1 VPASGKENDTP
12 LIHSPA
18 IYRELPKE
26 NWASKAYSSAKK
38 VFFFLT
44 AVACDLALLPGAGLF
59 ILFAACYQSNFDPK
73 IHQIKKDKTPIL
85 FIHGNGYNEMQWVV
99 GRVLLSKDKSL
110 GSMFSLNL
118 DGLVTNKETHG
129 IDDYA
134 QKVAKKVEEIK
145 KLTGRN
151 DVDLVGHSMGGLV
164 ASYFTEHLSAAQNS
178 RVTRVITISTP
189 WAPPILLSQITEL
202 TKRWLP
208 TLFTNQKR
216 FQQMRGENGFLDD
229 LKARALSNKKTVYF
243 SLYSTAD
250 GIVPGNSGQL
260 GEDPMRTKAYHWM
273 GHYTPMVSFSAWRQ
287 VASWLKAPIP
297 SPGTI

>member
-1 VPASGKENDTP
+1 MPTSGKEKDTHF
-12 LIHSPA
+12 IHSSA
-18 IYRELPKE
+18 IYREQPKE
-26 NWASKAYSSAKK
+26 WASKAYSSAKT
-38 VFFFLT
+38 VFCFLT
-44 AVACDLALLPGAGLF
+44 AAACDLALLPGAGLF
-59 ILFAACYQSNFDPK
+59 ILFAACYKSNFDPK

-85 FIHGNGYNEMQWVV
+85 FIHGNGYNEMQWVI
-99 GRVLLSKDKSL
+99 GRRILSKDKSL
-110 GSMFSLNL
+110 GSLFSLNL

-145 KLTGRN
+145 KLTGRH

-164 ASYFTEHLSAAQNS
+164 ASYYTEYLSEAQNS
-178 RVTRVITISTP
+178 RVTRVVTISTP
-189 WAPPILLSQITEL
+189 WSPPIVLSQITEL
-202 TKRWLP
+202 TKRCLP
-208 TLFTNQKR
+208 TLFNNQKR

-260 GEDPMRTKAYHWM
+260 DENSGRTKSYQWM
-273 GHYTPMVSFSAWRQ
+273 GHFTPMVSSSAWRH
-287 VASWLKAPIP
+287 VASWLKAPV
-297 SPGTI
+297 SSF